1 MANAALRLALP
12 PAILRAAADAF
23 VTDVLAYVSGER
35 DTFDAPVPVLRALRD
50 IDPAAASFLLDVVN
64 AVSSF
69 LLDHLEEVESFAQSV
84 ADGLAEGQIPAM
96 VPLVGGRMV
105 AEDQLVTALDGL
117 TASLVPA
124 DVREQVLDAVG
135 SQEHRD
141 ALIATALDAT
151 RSWLLD
157 LSNKLAAGGDLT
169 VDLVDAVVVASGHDH
184 VAVAAQARSLR
195 AWVAW
200 VPSASRYAGLA
211 LVVAGA
217 AALAGLHRRR
227 ASRAVAIVGSGLLS
241 SGIAVWCG
249 SLLLVGA
256 SGSPLGD
263 AAGHSR
269 QPLAVAA

>member
-1 MANAALRLALP
+1 MDSGTRRPRTRTLVESALAVMAMVAGSLWFVATSVLHDQVLDSGTYMRAFDESGASRRLYSEVLTDSAVRDLTDRLFDGLADVGVDREDAAAVANAALRLALP

-35 DTFDAPVPVLRALRD
+35 DTFDVPVPVLRALRD

-124 DVREQVLDAVG
+124 DVREQVLDAIG

-141 ALIATALDAT
+141 ALIATALDA
-151 RSWLLD
+151 
-157 LSNKLAAGGDLT
+157 
-169 VDLVDAVVVASGHDH
+169 VAF
-184 VAVAAQARSLR
+184 VAPRPLEQARR
-195 AWVAW
+195 RGR
-200 VPSASRYAGLA
+200 P
-211 LVVAGA
+211 
-217 AALAGLHRRR
+217 HRRPGR
-227 ASRAVAIVGSGLLS
+227 RGRGRVGT
-241 SGIAVWCG
+241 
-249 SLLLVGA
+249 
-256 SGSPLGD
+256 
-263 AAGHSR
+263 
-269 QPLAVAA
+269 